1 MKRRTVFGMASLLA
15 VLAGL
20 GAAIEAA
27 GDGLLPFSA
36 DETAAILRHGPWPQ
50 PWSGDPSNRA
60 SGNAEAIFLGE
71 RLFFDP
77 RLSVNGKL
85 SCGTCHEPER
95 NWIDGEKRGLGLA
108 RVDRNTPSLLD
119 VRLHRWFGHDGAA
132 DSLWSQSMRPIV
144 DAREMGATAAHV
156 AKLVRGDAK
165 LACRYEN
172 IFGEAPPADDDAVLV
187 GVGKALAAFQE
198 TIISG
203 RTPFDRFRD
212 ALARGDR
219 QEAAQYSQPAQRGLK
234 IFIGKGACNTCHF
247 GPNFT
252 NNEFADTGISYF
264 IEPGR
269 VDAGRHGGIQ
279 KLNASPYNLLS
290 RWSDDPARSTATSTR
305 HVEPE
310 QRNFGEFKV
319 PTLRNAVLNA
329 PYMHDGSFATLREV
343 IRHYSELNEERLHA
357 DGQNILKPLRLTP
370 DESND
375 LLVFLESVSTFS
387 SPWRGNSSTDDPHCE
402 VRKK

>member
-1 MKRRTVFGMASLLA
+1 MKRRKIAGAAALF
-15 VLAGL
+15 VLAGGL
-20 GAAIEAA
+20 GAALEAG
-27 GDGLLPFSA
+27 GDSLLPFSA
-36 DETAAILRHGPWPQ
+36 EEVNAIVSHGPWPL
-50 PWSGDPSNRA
+50 PWSPDPSNRA
-60 SGNAEAIFLGE
+60 SGNPDAISLGE

-85 SCGTCHEPER
+85 SCGSCHEPER
-95 NWIDGEKRGLGLA
+95 NWIDGEKRGFGLA

-119 VRLHRWFGHDGAA
+119 VRLQRWFGHDGAA
-132 DSLWSQSMRPIV
+132 DSLWSQSMRPIT
-144 DAREMGATAAHV
+144 DARELGATPAHV
-156 AKLVRGDAK
+156 AQLVRNDAQ

-172 IFGEAPPADDDAVLV
+172 IFGEAPPTEDEAVLV
-187 GVGKALAAFQE
+187 GVGKLLAAFQE

-212 ALARGDR
+212 AMASGDR
-219 QEAAQYSQPAQRGLK
+219 QAAAQYSLPAQRGLK

-269 VDAGRHGGIQ
+269 VDPGRHGGIQ
-279 KLNASPYNLLS
+279 KLKASPFNLLS
-290 RWSDDPARSTATSTR
+290 RWNDDARRSTATSTR

-329 PYMHDGSFATLREV
+329 PYMHDGSLATLRDV
-343 IRHYSELNEERLHA
+343 INHYSELDEERLHA
-357 DGQNILKPLRLTP
+357 DGQRILKPLRLSP
-370 DESND
+370 DEASD
-375 LLVFLESVSTFS
+375 LLVFLESVSSFT
-387 SPWRGNSSTDDPHCE
+387 SPWRGNSATDDPPCM
-402 VRKK
+402 RNKK

>member
-1 MKRRTVFGMASLLA
+1 MTRRLLRTVAGTLVL
-15 VLAGL
+15 LAGL
-20 GAAIEAA
+20 GATVGA
-27 GDGLLPFSA
+27 GGDALLPFSA

-50 PWSGDPSNRA
+50 PWSHDPSNRA
-60 SGNAEAIFLGE
+60 SGNAEAIHLGE

-85 SCGTCHEPER
+85 SCGSCHEPER
-95 NWIDGEKRGLGLA
+95 NWIDGEKRGIGLA

-119 VRLHRWFGHDGAA
+119 VRLQRWFGHDGAA
-132 DSLWSQSMRPIV
+132 DSLWSQSMRPVV
-144 DAREMGATAAHV
+144 DPREMGADAAHV
-156 AKLVRGDAK
+156 ARLVRNDAK
-165 LACRYEN
+165 FACRYQTVV
-172 IFGEAPPADDDAVLV
+172 GEAPSADDEAVLV
-187 GVGKALAAFQE
+187 GGGTLLAAFQE

-219 QEAAQYSQPAQRGLK
+219 QAAAQYSLPAQRGLK

-252 NNEFADTGISYF
+252 NNEFADTGMSYF

-269 VDAGRHGGIQ
+269 VDPGRHCGIQ
-279 KLNASPYNLLS
+279 KLNQSPYTLLS
-290 RWSDDPARSTATSTR
+290 RWSDDPVRSTATSTR

-319 PTLRNAVLNA
+319 PTLRNTVLNA
-329 PYMHDGSFATLREV
+329 PYMHDGSLATLRDV

-357 DGQNILKPLRLTP
+357 DGQKILKPLHLSA
-370 DESND
+370 DETND
-375 LLVFLESVSTFS
+375 LLVFLESVSTFT
-387 SPWRGNSSTDDPHCE
+387 SPWRGNSGTDDPQCE
-402 VRKK
+402 LKKK

>member
-1 MKRRTVFGMASLLA
+1 MTIS
-15 VLAGL
+15 
-20 GAAIEAA
+20 
-27 GDGLLPFSA
+27 GDSSPCSEYTLMSS
-36 DETAAILRHGPWPQ
+36 WPQ
-50 PWSGDPSNRA
+50 PWSHDPSNRA
-60 SGNAEAIFLGE
+60 SGNPEAIFLGE

-95 NWIDGEKRGLGLA
+95 NWIDGEKRGVGLA
-108 RVDRNTPSLLD
+108 KVDRNTPSLLD
-119 VRLHRWFGHDGAA
+119 IRLHRWFGHDGAA

-144 DAREMGATAAHV
+144 DAKEMGATAAHV
-156 AKLVRGDAK
+156 AKLVRNDAK
-165 LACRYEN
+165 LSCRYEN

-187 GVGKALAAFQE
+187 GVGKVLAAFQE

-219 QEAAQYSQPAQRGLK
+219 QEAAQYSMPAQRGLK
-234 IFIGKGACNTCHF
+234 IFVGKGACNTCHF

-252 NNEFADTGISYF
+252 NNEFADTGVSYF

-269 VDAGRHGGIQ
+269 VDPGRHGGIQ
-279 KLNASPYNLLS
+279 KVNASPFNLLS
-290 RWSDDPARSTATSTR
+290 RWNDDPARSTATSTR

-329 PYMHDGSFATLREV
+329 PYMHDGSMATLRDV
-343 IRHYSELNEERLHA
+343 IRHYSELNVERLHA
-357 DGQNILKPLRLTP
+357 DGQQILKPLRLTA
-370 DESND
+370 DETND
-375 LLVFLESVSTFS
+375 LLVFLESVSTFT
-387 SPWRGNSSTDDPHCE
+387 SPWRGNSGTDDPMCE